1 MHRRLQVRDDADDG
15 TLILYSL
22 PQMTK
27 STIHRILKFNLKWKP
42 FKYTQVQKLE
52 PEHYEMRAEFCRW
65 ILAQPEDFPD
75 NVLWSD
81 EKWWVLQQ
89 RPHRQNDR
97 TWAAV
102 NPHEYW
108 ESNVQGDVKE
118 IRDVSRLKITN
129 NSGVNL

>member
-1 MHRRLQVRDDADDG
+1 MH
-15 TLILYSL
+15 THT
-22 PQMTK
+22 QMTK

-42 FKYTQVQKLE
+42 FKFTQVQVLE
-52 PEHYEMRAEFCRW
+52 PQHYEMREEFCHW
-65 ILAQPEDFPD
+65 ILAQSEDFPD

-97 TWAAV
+97 TWKAV

-108 ESNVQGDVKE
+108 EANKQGDVKE
-118 IRDVSRLKITN
+118 RCVQTRDFHITVQ
-129 NSGVNL
+129 SA